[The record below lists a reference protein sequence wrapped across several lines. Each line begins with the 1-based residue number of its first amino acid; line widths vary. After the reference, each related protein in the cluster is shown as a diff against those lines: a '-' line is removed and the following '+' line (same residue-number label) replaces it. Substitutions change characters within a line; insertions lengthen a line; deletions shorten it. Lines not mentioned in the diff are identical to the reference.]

1 MSNHG
6 NPLALLELPRRWN
19 ARDLA
24 RVQSPDSQPVALG
37 NHSRRRCSRGR
48 RPGPTQHQSA
58 LQPRPRVAYPHRDLS
73 EGLEVKASRG
83 LADVRRA
90 QLHGAERRRLRSERK
105 RVVEE
110 VPG

>member
-1 MSNHG
+1 MPATPAAGPDTKVHY
-6 NPLALLELPRRWN
+6 ELR
-19 ARDLA
+19 L
-24 RVQSPDSQPVALG
+24 
-37 NHSRRRCSRGR
+37 
-48 RPGPTQHQSA
+48 
-58 LQPRPRVAYPHRDLS
+58 RVAYPHRDLS

-90 QLHGAERRRLRSERK
+90 QLHEAEQTPAAISERK